1 MKPMYEAALNC
12 ETQNQVLNINGSK
25 YLFNSTLTI
34 SQLMDYLGF
43 NSNVIVLDYNG
54 VILEKILWER
64 TFLANEDN
72 LEILS
77 IAGGG

>member
-1 MKPMYEAALNC
+1 
-12 ETQNQVLNINGSK
+12 
-25 YLFNSTLTI
+25 
-34 SQLMDYLGF
+34 MDYLGF